1 MKKTLNNMKTIILL
15 ALLIT
20 SCSTVQVA
28 QKNRTQRYLDRKMEN
43 TQRQYAIVNNQIII
57 FENIQANDSVNI
69 NL

>member
-20 SCSTVQVA
+20 SCSTVQVP